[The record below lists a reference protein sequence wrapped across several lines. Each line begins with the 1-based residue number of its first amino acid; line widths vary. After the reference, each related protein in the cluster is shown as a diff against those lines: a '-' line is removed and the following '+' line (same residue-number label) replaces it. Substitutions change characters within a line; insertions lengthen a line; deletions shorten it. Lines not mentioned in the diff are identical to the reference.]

1 MPRSAVAPPTW
12 HWEEDVGPLRELL
25 AAGGVAAIPTE
36 SSYGLAADPR
46 NPRGVEAIYEI
57 KGRQAA
63 KALPV
68 VAADPGQ
75 VVSLGADPED
85 PVLRFAAALWPAPL
99 TVLITLAAPLPAG
112 GGGTTLAVRVP
123 AHQQLCSLLS
133 RLGFALTA
141 TSANRA
147 GEPPVLDPAELGT
160 LLAGRPSMI
169 VDGGVLPGGEPSTLV
184 AWPPGGELQVLRR
197 GAYPVDGL
205 PRHLPES

>member
-1 MPRSAVAPPTW
+1 MSGTASVW

-46 NPRGVEAIYEI
+46 NHRGVEAIYEI
-57 KGRQAA
+57 KGREAA
-63 KALPV
+63 KALPI

-85 PVLRFAAALWPAPL
+85 PVLRFAATLWPAPL
-99 TVLITLAAPLPAG
+99 AVLVALAAPLPAG

-123 AHQQLCSLLS
+123 AHQRLRELLS

-147 GEPPVLDPAELGT
+147 GEPPILQASGLGP
-160 LLAGRPSMI
+160 LLADRPAAI
-169 VDGGVLPGGEPSTLV
+169 VDGGVLAGGEPSTLV
-184 AWPPGGELQVLRR
+184 AWSPGGELQVLRR

-205 PRHLPES
+205 PRQLPEL